1 MPQFGLMKVW
11 STEDCDNDD
20 YEWEQ
25 EICLT
30 EKTVEAI
37 NKLNPNPKF
46 FVNFDNCIHVVLG
59 TPWWKEQTNGQQQV
73 LMAIDQDIAMVLVSR
88 NHDLGNVPTA
98 ETMEDYCQIW
108 GDDYF
113 TFWVGTVHDDS

>member
-11 STEDCDNDD
+11 STGDCDNDG

-30 EKTVEAI
+30 EKAVEAI

-46 FVNFDNCIHVVLG
+46 FDSCIHVILRI
-59 TPWWKEQTNGQQQV
+59 PWWKEQTNGQQQI
-73 LMAIDQDIAMVLVSR
+73 LMAIDQDIAMVLVSD
-88 NHDLGNVPTA
+88 NHDLGNVLTA
-98 ETMEDYCQIW
+98 ETMEDYCQMW
-108 GDDYF
+108 RDNYF
-113 TFWVGTVHDDS
+113 TF